1 MFKFSKKWQST
12 IAVLES
18 YGKHDT
24 WEDIIDFYI
33 DRPDERKID
42 ILGQSKEGRITILS
56 EGVWAKIS
64 KIGFRKIKA
73 FSDNTVFY
81 DGTYNGLYDAYQ
93 IGSINYEFVIDDS
106 AIDISPILYGKQR
119 KALADFIAKK
129 TGITD
134 VALPKVPNGI
144 LKFPTDFQ
152 IGQEP

>member
-24 WEDIIDFYI
+24 WEDIINFYI
-33 DRPDERKID
+33 NRPDKRKID

-56 EGVWAKIS
+56 EGVWAKIRE
-64 KIGFRKIKA
+64 IGFRKIKA

-81 DGTYNGLYDAYQ
+81 DGTYSGLYDAYRT
-93 IGSINYEFVIDDS
+93 GSINYEFVIDDS
-106 AIDISPILYGKQR
+106 VIDISPILYGKQR

-134 VALPKVPNGI
+134 VALPQVPNGI